1 MKSDFEKKEFKFFNI
16 VIVAIYLVI
25 NLGIII
31 ILSYVS
37 DIFVI
42 VMLWILFSINIIFL
56 LVLYLYSRKMI
67 YKAYS
72 SVDKA
77 SDMMEAIIRDNEAEI
92 IKNNDN
98 ALEEGAIGVL
108 YDNFGKLVNMFR
120 EAKNKEKKEKEY
132 LMNVMQDI
140 SHQLKT
146 PLASMNVFLD
156 LLIENK
162 VDSLDERNLIL
173 KETANQVNRME
184 WMVLAMLKL
193 TRIEAGAV
201 EFLNEEF
208 NLYDAL
214 SEAKSA
220 VAYLTKERGQEVV
233 IDSPP
238 EIIVKGDMQWLTEA
252 LINIIKNASD
262 YSYEK
267 SDKINVSVEQNNIYT
282 RIYIKDYGI
291 GMTEEVLSHIF
302 ERFYRASNEVNPNSV
317 GIGLSLSK
325 SIIEKQDGRIT
336 VNSKVNEGTVFT
348 IQLNK

>member
-1 MKSDFEKKEFKFFNI
+1 MKSDYEKKQFDHLYLI
-16 VIVAIYLVI
+16 VAAIYLLVNI
-25 NLGIII
+25 GTLIFLCIVSDILIRIILGIIL
-31 ILSYVS
+31 ILNV
-37 DIFVI
+37 VI
-42 VMLWILFSINIIFL
+42 L
-56 LVLYLYSRKMI
+56 LVLYHISRKMI

-77 SDMMEAIIRDNEAEI
+77 SNMMEAIIRDNEADI

-98 ALEEGAIGVL
+98 GLEEGAIGVL

-120 EAKNKEKKEKEY
+120 EGKNKEKKEKEF

-162 VDSLDERNLIL
+162 VDSEKERSMIL
-173 KETANQVNRME
+173 KETSNQVTRME

-193 TRIEAGAV
+193 ARIEAGAV
-201 EFLNEEF
+201 EFDNEEF

-220 VAYLTKERGQEVV
+220 VAYLTKERGQEIK
-233 IDSPP
+233 IDSPS
-238 EIIVKGDMQWLTEA
+238 EIMVNGDMQWITEA

-262 YSYEK
+262 YSFEK
-267 SDKINVSVEQNNIYT
+267 SNKIDIKVEQNNIFT

-336 VNSKVNEGTVFT
+336 VNSKPGEGTVFT

>member
-25 NLGIII
+25 NLGIMI

-193 TRIEAGAV
+193 ARIEAGAV

-348 IQLNK
+348 IHLNK

>member
-25 NLGIII
+25 NLGIMI

-193 TRIEAGAV
+193 ARIEAGAV

>member
-25 NLGIII
+25 NLGIMI

-42 VMLWILFSINIIFL
+42 VMLWILFSINIISL

-193 TRIEAGAV
+193 ARIEAGAV

-238 EIIVKGDMQWLTEA
+238 KIIVKGDMQWLTEA
-252 LINIIKNASD
+252 LINIIKNA
-262 YSYEK
+262 
-267 SDKINVSVEQNNIYT
+267 
-282 RIYIKDYGI
+282 
-291 GMTEEVLSHIF
+291 
-302 ERFYRASNEVNPNSV
+302 
-317 GIGLSLSK
+317 
-325 SIIEKQDGRIT
+325 
-336 VNSKVNEGTVFT
+336 
-348 IQLNK
+348 

>member
-25 NLGIII
+25 NLGIMI

-42 VMLWILFSINIIFL
+42 VMLWILFSINIISL

-193 TRIEAGAV
+193 ARIEAGAV

-238 EIIVKGDMQWLTEA
+238 KIIVKGDMQWLTEA

-348 IQLNK
+348 IHLNK

>member
-25 NLGIII
+25 NLGIMI

-42 VMLWILFSINIIFL
+42 VMLWILFSINIISL

-173 KETANQVNRME
+173 KETANQVDRME

-193 TRIEAGAV
+193 ARIEAGAV

-238 EIIVKGDMQWLTEA
+238 KIIVKGDMQWLTEA

>member
-25 NLGIII
+25 NLGIMI

-42 VMLWILFSINIIFL
+42 VMLWILFSINIISL

-193 TRIEAGAV
+193 ARIEAGAV

-238 EIIVKGDMQWLTEA
+238 KIIVKGDMQWITEA

-267 SDKINVSVEQNNIYT
+267 SDKIDVSVEQNNIYT

>member
-25 NLGIII
+25 NLGIMI

-42 VMLWILFSINIIFL
+42 VMLWILFSINIISL

-193 TRIEAGAV
+193 ARIEAGAV

-238 EIIVKGDMQWLTEA
+238 KIIVKGDMQWLTEA

-267 SDKINVSVEQNNIYT
+267 SDKIDVSVEQNNIYT

-336 VNSKVNEGTVFT
+336 VKSKVNEGTVFT

>member
-25 NLGIII
+25 NLGIMI

-42 VMLWILFSINIIFL
+42 ENHWILFSINIISL

-193 TRIEAGAV
+193 ARIEAGAV

-238 EIIVKGDMQWLTEA
+238 KIIVKGDMQWITEA

-267 SDKINVSVEQNNIYT
+267 SDKIDVSVEQNNIYT